1 MVGRSETVPL
11 MLDFTA
17 RTRGRDTATASG
29 AFALRDL
36 LNALFYYRR
45 AAAIVFGTIVA
56 IGVLAAILMPPTY
69 SAEARLLPLSAGI
82 YNVADAGTAPQPG
95 QVLDPAAVVNVELQL
110 LDSLEL
116 HRTVV
121 RHRLPPGATPAQINT
136 ALDSFEKHLH
146 VTKATDANVIEL
158 TFVAN
163 DPAVAAGA
171 LHDLIAQY
179 FESRANVLTSGRV
192 AFLEDQRDKTKALL
206 DRANAA
212 IATFQQQNGVLDI
225 TAQVAGAVA
234 QDDLLRRNKLDNE
247 AALADGR
254 KSLATLG
261 SEAHGVPSD
270 VVLYSDN
277 TEAARALGEMQT
289 QLLTLQAKRADLASR
304 YMNTAPQVTQADR
317 QIAALQA
324 TIRQQQNSLVT
335 TRRTGRNQYF
345 DSTRDRLAQAR
356 ASVDGALA
364 RHGELDAQIAVSGAR
379 LQRLTGIADRL
390 AAMKL
395 ERDVLADSFKSLSA
409 QVEQARVQ
417 LNQTTDAGSPN
428 VRIIEAP
435 TPPAKRSNPPLLLI
449 AGSIVAALLIAGATL
464 FVLDSLREVFLA
476 PTETERAL
484 GVPVL
489 SAPLE
494 ESGDGDDGPS
504 ASVRREYGRMI
515 GAIDSHGNRT
525 HQSVLLLAPD
535 SRMSLQ
541 KAALGLGRAIVRR
554 GIGRVV
560 LVRFGEDAPPP
571 RPGEPLDIEHM
582 GGMATAVVGISAG
595 IGARVDSSPIAALKA
610 EYDYVVVTAPPTALG
625 YESIE
630 LAAAVDAVVPVIEAE
645 RTRRPVVRSLIRQL
659 DDIGA
664 HTLGVVLLERRSHI
678 PAWLYR
684 LVIERRFSRA

>member
-1 MVGRSETVPL
+1 

-17 RTRGRDTATASG
+17 RTAAHDGTIATG
-29 AFALRDL
+29 PFALRDL
-36 LNALFYYRR
+36 LNGLFYYRR
-45 AAAIVFGTIVA
+45 AAAIVAGTIVA
-56 IGVLAAILMPPTY
+56 IGVLAALLMPPTY

-82 YNVADAGTAPQPG
+82 YNVTDAGAAPQPG

-116 HRTVV
+116 HRNVV
-121 RHRLPPGATPAQINT
+121 RRQLGPAATPAQVNA
-136 ALDSFEKHLH
+136 ALDSFERHLH
-146 VTKATDANVIEL
+146 VTKANEANVIEL
-158 TFVAN
+158 TFTAN
-163 DPAVAAGA
+163 DPTVAANA
-171 LHDLIAQY
+171 LHDLIGQY

-192 AFLEDQRDKTKALL
+192 AFLQEQRDKVKAQL

-212 IATFQQQNGVLDI
+212 IAVFQQQNGVLDI
-225 TAQVAGAVA
+225 AAQVAGAVA
-234 QDDLLRRNKLDNE
+234 QDDLLHRNRLETE
-247 AALADGR
+247 ATLADGR

-304 YMNTAPQVTQADR
+304 FMKTSPQVGQADR

-324 TIRQQQNSLVT
+324 TIRQQQGTLVT
-335 TRRTGRNQYF
+335 TRRTGRNQFF

-356 ASVDGALA
+356 AGVEGAAA
-364 RHGELDAQIAVSGAR
+364 RRAELDAQIAASGAR
-379 LQRLTGIADRL
+379 LKQLTAVADQL

-395 ERDVLADSFKSLSA
+395 DRDVLADSFKSLSA

-464 FVLDSLREVFLA
+464 FVLDSLREVFLS
-476 PTETERAL
+476 PVETERAL

-494 ESGDGDDGPS
+494 DPDDGGGIS
-504 ASVRREYGRMI
+504 ASTRREYGRMI
-515 GAIDSHGNRT
+515 AAIDSSGVGGTHGGRA
-525 HQSVLLLAPD
+525 VLLLAPD

-541 KAALGLGRAIVRR
+541 KAALGLGRAIERR
-554 GIGRVV
+554 GIGRAV
-560 LVRFGEDAPPP
+560 LVRFGDDAPLPAP
-571 RPGEPLDIEHM
+571 DGTIAIEYLGELATTVIAMAAARGMPGETD
-582 GGMATAVVGISAG
+582 
-595 IGARVDSSPIAALKA
+595 PIAALRSH
-610 EYDYVVVTAPPTALG
+610 YDYVVITAPPTSEG

-630 LAAAVDAVVPVIEAE
+630 LATLVDLVAPVVEAE
-645 RTRRPVVRSLIRQL
+645 CTRRPVIRSLLKQL
-659 DDIGA
+659 DEIGA
-664 HTLGVVLLERRSHI
+664 RTLGLVLLERRSHI
-678 PAWLYR
+678 PGWLYR
-684 LVIERRFSRA
+684 LLIERRFARS